1 MDNQV
6 SNTPNK
12 TEQAVVPKK
21 PKKYFVAGAVLVLI
35 IGAIFSFSHFSHKN
49 GPPVEKKPEPAF
61 HRDEPTEKQI
71 FQDDYKK
78 KVKELLDSGNSVREV
93 SKQTKIRKDEVRKIK
108 KEKE

>member
-1 MDNQV
+1 MDNQIPD
-6 SNTPNK
+6 NENK
-12 TEQAVVPKK
+12 TEQVVVPKK
-21 PKKYFVAGAVLVLI
+21 AKFYFVLGATVVLI
-35 IGAIFSFSHFSHKN
+35 IGTILAFSHFSHKN
-49 GPPVEKKPEPAF
+49 GLPVEKKPEPAF